1 MVTPCT
7 YYRSGTAQFSW
18 QFDNGSLTG
27 IFFLHFLVPSRRREG
42 KTLAAA
48 RAAPP
53 TSLPLSPVATRPGFV
68 RARPARCRRGECSS
82 PLERVY
88 DVGCYPIFSKR
99 SREYPLR
106 SITKI
111 AYHKSKGEGGT
122 HGVLPHGGCGARW
135 VSRQRGFLAAH
146 WFSELKR
153 RGGRR
158 LRGDPHGTGLVE
170 EAHPWSWYQ
179 HCPLTVVG

>member
-18 QFDNGSLTG
+18 QFHNESLTG

-99 SREYPLR
+99 SRR
-106 SITKI
+106 DRISIAK
-111 AYHKSKGEGGT
+111 HNENSVPQK
-122 HGVLPHGGCGARW
+122 
-135 VSRQRGFLAAH
+135 Q
-146 WFSELKR
+146 R
-153 RGGRR
+153 RGGDTWGATPWRMWCALGITAAR
-158 LRGDPHGTGLVE
+158 LLGGALVLGVE
-170 EAHPWSWYQ
+170 EARRTAASW
-179 HCPLTVVG
+179 